1 MSPNESNEWSL
12 NIKVPKKRT
21 RWRSNA
27 NGIVYGGIG
36 ILVSEWLKLCQ
47 PHSTRDATQKK
58 GEEYQSPFPDKGSKA
73 ETWRRKNFAQ
83 VGSTFIAAKSDVQ
96 LVGYNMA
103 PIHQSHNIWT
113 LNLFSSPYHTS
124 CLFMHEFVLKVND
137 NYASSSVCNKKIKI
151 YKGECMPSY
160 IEKGC
165 VSKDSLIVRYHIPW
179 Y

>member
-1 MSPNESNEWSL
+1 MSL
-12 NIKVPKKRT
+12 NDSSSVNHTAHEMLPRKRERNT
-21 RWRSNA
+21 NPPFLTKDLRQR
-27 NGIVYGGIG
+27 
-36 ILVSEWLKLCQ
+36 
-47 PHSTRDATQKK
+47 R
-58 GEEYQSPFPDKGSKA
+58 EE
-73 ETWRRKNFAQ
+73 EKNFAQ
-83 VGSTFIAAKSDVQ
+83 VRSTFIAAKSDVQ